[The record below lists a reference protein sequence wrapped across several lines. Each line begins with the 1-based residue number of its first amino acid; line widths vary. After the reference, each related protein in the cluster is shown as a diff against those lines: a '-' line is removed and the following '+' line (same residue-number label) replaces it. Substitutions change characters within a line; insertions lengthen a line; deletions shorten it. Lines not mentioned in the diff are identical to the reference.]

1 MKYGFY
7 SKQDLNREIITQG
20 IYQSMAQAE
29 REFSIKKNLD
39 IDTFLSLY
47 EVVQLQQTIYGK

>member
-7 SKQDLNREIITQG
+7 NKQDHNKEIITQG
-20 IYQSMAQAE
+20 IYASMVQAE
-29 REFSIKKNLD
+29 RDFSIKKNLD

-47 EVVQLQQTIYGK
+47 EVVQL